1 MQLNIRSAQIRW
13 NWYKICGKYNHL
25 YWYIVVNITIFK
37 MNMIY
42 IVKYVYNLPSFTEL
56 ALE

>member
-1 MQLNIRSAQIRW
+1 M
-13 NWYKICGKYNHL
+13 